1 LSETGNDRD
10 DAGVLEIATVEDVSR
25 FVELLPFVES
35 RPDSLTSNVVAP
47 DPTLRQER
55 SVSTDN
61 PAAWIASTT
70 IS

>member
-1 LSETGNDRD
+1 MSETGNDRD
-10 DAGVLEIATVEDVSR
+10 DAGVLEIATVEDGSR

-35 RPDSLTSNVVAP
+35 RPDSLTINVVPP

-55 SVSTDN
+55 SFSTDN

-70 IS
+70 VW